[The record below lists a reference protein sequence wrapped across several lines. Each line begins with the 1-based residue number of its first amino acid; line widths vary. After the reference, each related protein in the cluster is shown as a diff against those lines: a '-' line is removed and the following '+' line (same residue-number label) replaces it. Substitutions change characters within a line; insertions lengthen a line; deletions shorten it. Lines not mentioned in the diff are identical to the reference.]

1 MPETLAT
8 PRFVLKHELQ
18 SIGPSLCGIESA
30 QYSYVLYGFSDK
42 PNYDLFRSEDSRLLK
57 PYPLVKR
64 FMMDE
69 LHIGECPS
77 PLIALNAEG
86 PNQETIYASSM
97 RNVLEAFQQ
106 NQETVT
112 ITHVLKL
119 DPNTKQYDAQRI

>member
-1 MPETLAT
+1 MKTNVMPETLAT

-64 FMMDE
+64 FMMVNCTLE
-69 LHIGECPS
+69 
-77 PLIALNAEG
+77 IAHHRL
-86 PNQETIYASSM
+86 S
-97 RNVLEAFQQ
+97 
-106 NQETVT
+106 
-112 ITHVLKL
+112 H
-119 DPNTKQYDAQRI
+119 